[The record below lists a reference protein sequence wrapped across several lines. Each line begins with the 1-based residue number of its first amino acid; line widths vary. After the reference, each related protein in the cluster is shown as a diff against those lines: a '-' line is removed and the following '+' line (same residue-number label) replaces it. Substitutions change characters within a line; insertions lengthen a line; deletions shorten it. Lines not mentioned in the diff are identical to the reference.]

1 MILVFKDLWNSL
13 TVPPAEDLAKELEQ
27 GNEMI

>member
-13 TVPPAEDLAKELEQ
+13 KVQAAEDLSKELEK
-27 GNEMI
+27 GKKK